1 MIMGKSI
8 AEIIMGSY
16 TMQLLF
22 ITSVIALA
30 LVIER
35 GVYFLKNRFDY
46 FKFVKEI
53 EGILREGDK
62 KKLERIAYSSNT
74 PVHRVLRVAVENLDK
89 NEEELKELLSSQ
101 VQEEV
106 ARSKKF
112 IDGIATIV
120 AIAPLLGLYGTVVGL
135 IKAFHNIA
143 VTGSGGPEV
152 VGGGIAE
159 ALLTTQFGLII
170 AIPALIFYN
179 YYAKK
184 TEDMEDYLEALAS
197 KIVSYRRILWNK
209 MLEK

>member
-30 LVIER
+30 LIIER
-35 GVYFLKNRFDY
+35 GVYFFKNRYDY
-46 FKFVKEI
+46 FKFIKEI
-53 EGILREGDK
+53 EGYLRNGDR
-62 KKLERIAYSSNT
+62 KKLERIAYSKNT
-74 PVHRVLRVAVENLDK
+74 PLHRVLRVAVDNLMVGED
-89 NEEELKELLSSQ
+89 ELRELLTSK

-106 ARSKKF
+106 AKSKKF
-112 IDGIATIV
+112 LGGLASVV
-120 AIAPLLGLYGTVVGL
+120 AVAPLLGLYGTVVGL
-135 IKAFHNIA
+135 ITAFHNIA
-143 VTGSGGPEV
+143 ITGSGGPEV

-159 ALLTTQFGLII
+159 ALLTTQFGLAI
-170 AIPALIFYN
+170 AIPSLIFYN

-184 TEDMEDYLEALAS
+184 SEDMEDFLEALAN
-197 KIVSYRRILWNK
+197 KLVSYRKIFLDR

>member
-8 AEIIMGSY
+8 AQIIMQSY

-22 ITSVIALA
+22 ITSIIGLA
-30 LVIER
+30 LIIER
-35 GVYFLKNRFDY
+35 GVYFLKNRYDY
-46 FKFVKEI
+46 FKFIKEI
-53 EGILREGDK
+53 EKHLRDGDR
-62 KKLERIAYSSNT
+62 KKLERIAYSKNT
-74 PVHRVLRVAVENLDK
+74 PLHRVLRVAVDNLDA
-89 NEEELKELLSSQ
+89 EEDELREVLSSQ

-106 ARSKKF
+106 AKSKKF
-112 IDGIATIV
+112 LTGIATVV

-135 IKAFHNIA
+135 ITAFHNIA

-179 YYAKK
+179 YYAKRA
-184 TEDMEDYLEALAS
+184 EDMEDSLDAFANKL
-197 KIVSYRRILWNK
+197 VSYRKILFNR
-209 MLEK
+209 MLKK

>member
-8 AEIIMGSY
+8 AEIILGSY

-22 ITSVIALA
+22 ATSVIALA
-30 LVIER
+30 LIIER
-35 GVYFLKNRFDY
+35 AVYFIKNRFDY

-53 EGILREGDK
+53 EALLRDGDRK
-62 KKLERIAYSSNT
+62 RLERIAYSKNT
-74 PVHRVLRVAVENLDK
+74 PVHRVLRVAVDNLDRD
-89 NEEELKELLSSQ
+89 EDELRELLSSQ

-106 ARSKKF
+106 ARAKKF
-112 IDGIATIV
+112 LGGLATIV

-159 ALLTTQFGLII
+159 ALLTTQFGLLI

-184 TEDMEDYLEALAS
+184 TEDMEDYLEALEG
-197 KIVSYRRILWNK
+197 KIVSYRKILWNK
-209 MLEK
+209 MMEK

>member
-8 AEIIMGSY
+8 TEIILGSY

-22 ITSVIALA
+22 VTSVIALA
-30 LVIER
+30 LIIER
-35 GVYFLKNRFDY
+35 AVYFLKNRFDY
-46 FKFVKEI
+46 FKFVREI
-53 EGILREGDK
+53 EALLRDGDK
-62 KKLERIAYSSNT
+62 KKLERIAYSKNT
-74 PVHRVLRVAVENLDK
+74 PVHRVLRVAVDNLDR
-89 NEEELKELLSSQ
+89 NEEELRELLSSQ

-112 IDGIATIV
+112 LGGLATIV

-135 IKAFHNIA
+135 ITAFHNIA

-159 ALLTTQFGLII
+159 ALLTTQFGLLI

-184 TEDMEDYLEALAS
+184 TEDIEDYLEALAS
-197 KIVSYRRILWNK
+197 KIVSYRKILWNK

>member
-22 ITSVIALA
+22 VTSVVALA
-30 LVIER
+30 LIIER
-35 GVYFLKNRFDY
+35 GIYFLKNRFDY
-46 FKFVKEI
+46 FKFIREVE
-53 EGILREGDK
+53 ELLREGNK
-62 KKLERIAYSSNT
+62 KKLERVAYAKNT
-74 PVHRVLRVAVENLDK
+74 PVHRVLRVAVDNLDIS
-89 NEEELKELLSSQ
+89 EDELRELLTSQ

-106 ARSKKF
+106 AKSKKF
-112 IDGIATIV
+112 LGGLATIV

-135 IKAFHNIA
+135 ITAFHNIA

-159 ALLTTQFGLII
+159 ALLTTQFGLMI

-184 TEDMEDYLEALAS
+184 TEDMEDFLEALAS
-197 KIVSYRRILWNK
+197 KLVSYRKILWNK